1 MQQSYAELI
10 TSIGEDLTR
19 PGLQDTPARAAR
31 AFTDLT
37 RGYGQTLD
45 EVTNQA
51 IFPTT
56 NREMVMVKGI
66 EFYSLCEHH
75 LLPFMGVAHV
85 AYLPAGQVIGLS
97 KLARIVDLYARR
109 LQIQEN
115 LTQQIAQAVMD
126 ATNARG
132 AAVVM
137 DAQHLCMM
145 MRGVQK
151 QQSSTRSIS
160 MLGEFSRDP
169 QARNEF
175 IAALPASVF

>member
-1 MQQSYAELI
+1 MIQPAILDIEASGFGRGSYPIE
-10 TSIGEDLTR
+10 IG
-19 PGLQDTPARAAR
+19 
-31 AFTDLT
+31 
-37 RGYGQTLD
+37 Y
-45 EVTNQA
+45 
-51 IFPTT
+51 
-56 NREMVMVKGI
+56 
-66 EFYSLCEHH
+66 
-75 LLPFMGVAHV
+75 
-85 AYLPAGQVIGLS
+85 YLPDGQVIGLS

-151 QQSSTRSIS
+151 QHSSTRSIS
-160 MLGEFSRDP
+160 MLGEFSRDA
-169 QARNEF
+169 QVRNEF
-175 IAALPASVF
+175 IAALPASPY